1 MAIGEGAKVRE
12 KYVPYARIVE
22 ALGDRVVRAD
32 AVREA
37 DRGPAKY
44 LVARHDPSLR
54 VGFITG
60 HSDTYCS
67 GCDRL
72 RVSADGTFRPCL
84 ATNDGVSA
92 AAEAR
97 AGDAAGVTARLHE
110 AWEKKPDG
118 TTFRGCSEASAADV
132 SIRAIGG

>member
-1 MAIGEGAKVRE
+1 LA
-12 KYVPYARIVE
+12 
-22 ALGDRVVRAD
+22 ALGDRVSHGE

-44 LVARHDPSLR
+44 LVARHDPRLR

-60 HSDTYCS
+60 HSDTYCQ

-72 RVSADGTFRPCL
+72 RVTADGTFRPCL
-84 ATNDGVSA
+84 ATNDGVAAGA
-92 AAEAR
+92 AAQ
-97 AGDAAGVTARLHE
+97 AGDAAGVAARLQE
-110 AWEKKPDG
+110 AWAQKPDG
-118 TTFRGCSEASAADV
+118 ATFRGCSEASAADV